1 MKKFIPYI
9 LLILVLFLPLIL
21 RETPSII
28 GYLNLVMIYGISTQG
43 LNLLLGIGGQIS
55 LGHAAFM
62 AIGGYTSAIFV
73 VHYNFP
79 FIIALII
86 SIVVSAI
93 FGLIV
98 GFPSLRLKG
107 FYLAIA
113 TMALGNVV
121 GDVLRRM
128 SITGGDQGFRNI
140 PTFDLFGFKLESYSS
155 KFYLILFF
163 FLLTYFISRNFIK
176 SKSGKSLIAMRD
188 SEVGALSVG
197 VNISNA
203 KLLAFI
209 LASVF
214 AGLSGVLYAHDI
226 SYLHPSNFALP
237 LSIDLLAI
245 TIIGGLGTLWGP
257 ILASLFWIFLPLI
270 IGSKLELL
278 SSVIFGIVVIL
289 VVLFLPRGLSEII
302 FRIERNLKKVNGK

>member
-1 MKKFIPYI
+1 MKKFIYYI
-9 LLILVLFLPLIL
+9 LIIFILFLPLIFK
-21 RETPSII
+21 TKPSII
-28 GYLNLVMIYGISTQG
+28 GYLNLIMIYGISAQG

-73 VHYNFP
+73 VNYNFP
-79 FIIALII
+79 FIVALII
-86 SIVVSAI
+86 SIAVSAL

-113 TMALGNVV
+113 TMALGSVV
-121 GDVLRRM
+121 ADVIRRM
-128 SITGGDQGFRNI
+128 SITGGDHGFRNI
-140 PTFDLFGFKLESYSS
+140 PTFEIFGYKFNTDFS

-163 FLLTYFISRNFIK
+163 FIVVFYISRNFIK

-197 VNISNA
+197 VNITNA
-203 KLLAFI
+203 KLLAFV
-209 LASVF
+209 LASIF
-214 AGLSGVLYAHDI
+214 AGLSGVLYAHNI
-226 SYLHPSNFALP
+226 SYLHPSNFGLA

-257 ILASLFWIFLPLI
+257 ILASLFWIFLPFI
-270 IGSKLELL
+270 IGSRLELL
-278 SSVIFGIVVIL
+278 AGVIFGIVVII

-302 FRIERNLKKVNGK
+302 FRIEKNLKRV

>member
-1 MKKFIPYI
+1 MKKYIYYI
-9 LLILVLFLPLIL
+9 LLLLVILLPLIF
-21 RETPSII
+21 RTKPSII
-28 GYLNLVMIYGISTQG
+28 GYLNLIMIYGISAQG

-62 AIGGYTSAIFV
+62 AIGGYTSAILV
-73 VHYNFP
+73 VNYNFP
-79 FIIALII
+79 FIAALLI
-86 SIVVSAI
+86 SIFVSAI

-113 TMALGNVV
+113 TMALGSVV
-121 GDVLRRM
+121 GDVIRRM
-128 SITGGDQGFRNI
+128 NITGGDHGFRNI
-140 PTFDLFGFKLESYSS
+140 PTFEIFGYNLESSQS

-163 FLLTYFISRNFIK
+163 FLLIFYISRNFIK

-203 KLLAFI
+203 KLLAFV
-209 LASVF
+209 LASIF
-214 AGLSGVLYAHDI
+214 AGLSGVLYAHNI
-226 SYLHPSNFALP
+226 SYLHPNNFGLA

-257 ILASLFWIFLPLI
+257 ILASLFWIFLPFI

-278 SSVIFGIVVIL
+278 AGVIFGIVVII

-302 FRIERNLKKVNGK
+302 FRIEKNLKRA